1 MNKSDIIWMNEAMIL
16 TKDCNCNGEPM
27 VEIDSEEPTVLYL
40 DEVKSLIRC
49 LTKWVE
55 ENSHVH

>member
-1 MNKSDIIWMNEAMIL
+1 MNEAMIL

-55 ENSHVH
+55 ENTHVH